1 MTFEAGF
8 VTWVTSPHTC
18 DNCGAVKV
26 RETIAGKE
34 RPGHVRMSY
43 TVFVCPTRC
52 NSSIVQEVT
61 AS

>member
-1 MTFEAGF
+1 MTFEADF

-26 RETIAGKE
+26 RETIAGKD
-34 RPGHVRMSY
+34 RPVHVRMFY
-43 TVFVCPTRC
+43 TVFVCPAQC
-52 NSSIVQEVT
+52 NSSIGQEVR